1 MPLPPPI
8 PYWTTPD
15 QQTVRLY
22 HGDVCEV
29 LARLPAGSVHC
40 CITSPP
46 YWGLRDY
53 GVAGQLGAEPSPD
66 CGTRGQAQCGGCYVC
81 AMVGVFRAVGK
92 VLRPDGTLWLNLGD
106 SYTSGGRA
114 TFRSPAST
122 NKGHETAQNNLP
134 RPDYRLAPGNLVG
147 VPWRVALALQA
158 DGWVLRQDI
167 IWQKPSPMPES
178 VRDRCTRA
186 HEYVFLL
193 TRGKDYYCD
202 MEAIKVDGARVVKR
216 QRHSGAEEYRN
227 GDQHHRT
234 KVRLREVLMSGKTN
248 RRDVWSVDHEAAL
261 LGWLAGRYPTML
273 EEFLEEA
280 KLPPDVWRV
289 ASQGYKGAHFAT
301 FPPKLVEPMI
311 LAGTSERGA
320 CPSCGAQW
328 RRVVDRTKLT
338 RDRPNEYVKR
348 TGEPGTGNSCA
359 NTVAGVAVT
368 TVGWEPGCGCKRT
381 TTVPCTVLDPFVGS
395 GTTCAVAAGKG
406 RRGWGID
413 LSEAYLRENA
423 VPRVTSCL
431 AAVPDNP

>member
-1 MPLPPPI
+1 
-8 PYWTTPD
+8 
-15 QQTVRLY
+15 
-22 HGDVCEV
+22 
-29 LARLPAGSVHC
+29 
-40 CITSPP
+40 
-46 YWGLRDY
+46 
-53 GVAGQLGAEPSPD
+53 
-66 CGTRGQAQCGGCYVC
+66 
-81 AMVGVFRAVGK
+81 
-92 VLRPDGTLWLNLGD
+92 
-106 SYTSGGRA
+106 
-114 TFRSPAST
+114 
-122 NKGHETAQNNLP
+122 
-134 RPDYRLAPGNLVG
+134 
-147 VPWRVALALQA
+147 VALALQA

-167 IWQKPSPMPES
+167 IWQKPAPLPES
-178 VRDRCTRA
+178 VRNRCTKA

-202 MEAIKVDGARVVKR
+202 MEAIKESQSDVSLAR
-216 QRHSGAEEYRN
+216 QRRGRGN
-227 GDQHHRT
+227 GTKYVVDYAGQPGHGGHVTTART
-234 KVRLREVLMSGKTN
+234 HDPTRKVECTKN

-328 RRVVDRTKLT
+328 RRVVNRTKLT

-368 TVGWEPGCGCKRT
+368 TVGWEPGCGCNRT